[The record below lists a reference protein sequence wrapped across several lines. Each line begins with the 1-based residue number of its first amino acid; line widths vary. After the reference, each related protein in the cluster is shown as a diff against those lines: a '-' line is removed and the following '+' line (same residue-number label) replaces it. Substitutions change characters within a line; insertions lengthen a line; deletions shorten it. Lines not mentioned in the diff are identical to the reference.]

1 VPKRSEVNFT
11 PTSMELGSAPSA
23 AVGASE
29 LPKMEHGHATLTV
42 VPADGDS
49 RLPLSSTARD
59 LSTAEELPWADQV
72 YDQLV
77 VPFAG
82 CQVVPPSVETSTPA
96 TTPPPES
103 LAVPWMVTVE
113 ASARLAPGAGE
124 VMFDV
129 GGVVSNDGDALT
141 RPEMRAN
148 GWAPMSAKRFT
159 VACCMVRS
167 VPAPVHVLSR
177 PRAHWT

>member
-1 VPKRSEVNFT
+1 MVPKRSEVTFT
-11 PTSMELGSAPSA
+11 PTSMELGSAPSG
-23 AVGASE
+23 VLGASE
-29 LPKMEHGHATLTV
+29 LPKMEHGHTTLTV

-59 LSTAEELPWADQV
+59 LSTADGLPWADQV

-103 LAVPWMVTVE
+103 VAEPVIVSLLPSASE
-113 ASARLAPGAGE
+113 APLVGE
-124 VMFDV
+124 VIADV
-129 GGVVSNDGDALT
+129 GGVASLDCVAAV
-141 RPEMRAN
+141 RPDCRVE
-148 GWAPMSAKRFT
+148 GCAPMSASKLT
-159 VACCMVRS
+159 VACCM
-167 VPAPVHVLSR
+167 
-177 PRAHWT
+177 